1 MAPTQREAIGPQPIA
16 DTPVW
21 ARKPNLL
28 RDYVQLLSGFL
39 LTVVTESRLRC
50 VGNVVG
56 SRITAVS
63 VFNSG

>member
-1 MAPTQREAIGPQPIA
+1 M
-16 DTPVW
+16 W

-28 RDYVQLLSGFL
+28 RGYVLLLSGFL
-39 LTVVTESRLRC
+39 LTVVAESRLRC

-56 SRITAVS
+56 SRIIAVS

>member
-1 MAPTQREAIGPQPIA
+1 M
-16 DTPVW
+16 W

-28 RDYVQLLSGFL
+28 RGYVQLHSGFL
-39 LTVVTESRLRC
+39 LTVVAESRLRC